1 MCPYETTSST
11 ASMNDAPIGNVDE
24 FSGSQGKGEHDKKR
38 ERLIKI
44 HLAPSLSRKKTR
56 LSISAGV
63 EEDGGQRQ
71 TLVSMAN

>member
-1 MCPYETTSST
+1 
-11 ASMNDAPIGNVDE
+11 MNDAPIGNVDE
-24 FSGSQGKGEHDKKR
+24 FSSSQGKGEHDKK
-38 ERLIKI
+38 KGKTDKNT
-44 HLAPSLSRKKTR
+44 SRSKFKQKKNR